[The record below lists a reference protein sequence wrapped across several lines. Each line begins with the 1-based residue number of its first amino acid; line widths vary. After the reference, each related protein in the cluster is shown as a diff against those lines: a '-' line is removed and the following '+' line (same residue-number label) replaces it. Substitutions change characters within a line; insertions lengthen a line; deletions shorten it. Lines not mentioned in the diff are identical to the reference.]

1 MANFSRKLKALGA
14 SGSPFIEVFP
24 SPIISQREPTA
35 SDTGELGQIWIDQ
48 PNQAV
53 FTLVS
58 SPTGGAVWLGA
69 SSGTG
74 TFTDVTVTPG
84 DIDVT
89 DGDVNIDTGSLS
101 VNGNLD
107 VVTGDVTITN
117 GNVAISTGNVDVA
130 GDLTVDGT
138 LTFNGDLNLNSGA
151 LIDLTSTL
159 NAAPSIYLRA
169 NGGVNEQVFIRADQG
184 TSATSVQ
191 ITSDVGGVAIDAGT
205 LFSIDSVATS
215 NVTVTG
221 AGADLNLGSVG
232 GSVLISS
239 TENAANAIYLRANGG
254 IAETVKVHADQGTG
268 VGSVEITSDVGGI
281 DINAGTAFT
290 LDGATTS
297 VITVTGAA
305 QDLTLSS
312 VGGSVNVV
320 STEDAAN
327 AIYLRAN
334 GGTSETIKIHAD
346 QGTGASSVQLLSD
359 VGGVTIDAGTAFSID
374 SVATSNVTVT
384 GAGADLNLGSVGG
397 SVLVSSTED
406 VANAIY
412 LRANG
417 GTSETIKIHADQGTG
432 ASSIDILSD
441 VGGVNVTA
449 GKGFN
454 VDANDTS
461 IIQVTGGSTKDLQ
474 LQSEGIVFIT
484 STKNAADSVFISA
497 NGGTSETI
505 TILADQGTAIDSIEL
520 RSDVGGVRVTTGA
533 LSATTGLSLFQGA
546 TAASIQ
552 VGTGAPAH
560 SAPKGSLYL
569 RTDGSSTST
578 RAYINT
584 DGATAWTNFTT
595 AA

>member
-35 SDTGELGQIWIDQ
+35 SDTGELGQIWIDE

-101 VNGNLD
+101 VNGDLD

-117 GNVAISTGNVDVA
+117 GNVDISTGNVDIA
-130 GDLTVDGT
+130 GDLTVDGV
-138 LTFNGDLNLNSGA
+138 LTFNGDLNLNSAA
-151 LIDLTSTL
+151 LIDITSTL

-169 NGGVNEQVFIRADQG
+169 NGGVNEQVFVRADQG

-205 LFSIDSVATS
+205 LFSIDSAATSNVTVTGAGADLNLSSVGGSVNITSTENAAASIFITSAGGVNETIVIDSQQGTSADSVTLSSNLGGISIDAGTAFSIDSVTTS

-239 TENAANAIYLRANGG
+239 TEDAADAIYLRANGG
-254 IAETVKVHADQGTG
+254 IAETIRIRADQGTADD
-268 VGSVEITSDVGGI
+268 SVEITSDVGGVEV
-281 DINAGTAFT
+281 NAGTRFFIN
-290 LDGATTS
+290 GTTNSS
-297 VITVTGAA
+297 VVVVGAA

-312 VGGSVNVV
+312 VGGSVNVS
-320 STEDAAN
+320 STEDASS
-327 AIYLRAN
+327 AIYLHAN

-346 QGTGASSVQLLSD
+346 QGTGV
-359 VGGVTIDAGTAFSID
+359 FSID
-374 SVATSNVTVT
+374 
-384 GAGADLNLGSVGG
+384 
-397 SVLVSSTED
+397 
-406 VANAIY
+406 I
-412 LRANG
+412 
-417 GTSETIKIHADQGTG
+417 
-432 ASSIDILSD
+432 ASDA
-441 VGGVNVTA
+441 GGVNIAA

-461 IIQVTGGSTKDLQ
+461 LIQVTGGSTKDLQ
-474 LQSEGIVFIT
+474 LSSEGTVFLS
-484 STKNAADSVFISA
+484 STKDAADAVYISA

-505 TILADQGTAIDSIEL
+505 TIIADQGTAIDSIEL

-533 LSATTGLSLFQGA
+533 LSATTGLNLFQGA

-584 DGATAWTNFTT
+584 DGATTWTNFTT